1 MVLGIEFADMFP
13 VNVIMILAVAA
24 VLLLTCAPP
33 HPTPPPVQY
42 VLLRFQDQNVCNIF
56 KPQTPPRKHVLSSI
70 TSRRPCVTF
79 YCFSQT
85 PPPNIQPDNVLTRY
99 GFFQTVFY
107 FGSVS
112 QMCLAFALMC
122 GATA

>member
-1 MVLGIEFADMFP
+1 M
-13 VNVIMILAVAA
+13 NAVATA
-24 VLLLTCAPP
+24 LVVVVLTLCNTFFAFQHLLLR
-33 HPTPPPVQY
+33 VQDED
-42 VLLRFQDQNVCNIF
+42 VRLCLQ
-56 KPQTPPRKHVLSSI
+56 QTQTFHAINPCTLITVNNRLSLI
-70 TSRRPCVTF
+70 ARW
-79 YCFSQT
+79 
-85 PPPNIQPDNVLTRY
+85 TRY